1 MKIWR
6 LSIIFFEIYFWKN
19 FVMKKDERLKNI
31 DNMEKIFN
39 ELELSL
45 KDMEKS
51 FKKWKRLYPKFKKL
65 VEYYDSEQWKKDY
78 DNVNNGK
85 LKPKWPHW
93 ILSEDAIY
101 DFYNDQ
107 RKLCE
112 DMIKFTNKV
121 LKS

>member
-1 MKIWR
+1 
-6 LSIIFFEIYFWKN
+6 
-19 FVMKKDERLKNI
+19 MKKDERLKNI

-45 KDMEKS
+45 NDMEKS

-65 VEYYDSEQWKKDY
+65 VEYYDSEQRKIDY
-78 DNVNNGK
+78 DDVNNGK

-93 ILSEDAIY
+93 ILSEDTIY
-101 DFYNDQ
+101 DFYENQ

-112 DMIKFTNKV
+112 KMMKFSNKV
-121 LKS
+121 LKN

>member
-1 MKIWR
+1 
-6 LSIIFFEIYFWKN
+6 
-19 FVMKKDERLKNI
+19 MKKDERLKNI

-85 LKPKWPHW
+85 LKPK
-93 ILSEDAIY
+93 
-101 DFYNDQ
+101 
-107 RKLCE
+107 
-112 DMIKFTNKV
+112 
-121 LKS
+121 

>member
-1 MKIWR
+1 M
-6 LSIIFFEIYFWKN
+6 EIYFWKN

-45 KDMEKS
+45 KDVGKS
-51 FKKWKRLYPKFKKL
+51 FKKWKHLYPKFKKL

-93 ILSEDAIY
+93 VLGEDTVY
-101 DFYNDQ
+101 DFYENQ

>member
-1 MKIWR
+1 
-6 LSIIFFEIYFWKN
+6 
-19 FVMKKDERLKNI
+19 MKKTERLENI
-31 DNMEKIFN
+31 ENMESSFN
-39 ELELSL
+39 ELEISL

-51 FKKWKRLYPKFKKL
+51 FKSRKRLYPKFKKL
-65 VEYYDSEQWKKDY
+65 VEYYDSKQWKKDY
-78 DNVNNGK
+78 DDVNNRK

-101 DFYNDQ
+101 DFYEKQ

>member
-1 MKIWR
+1 
-6 LSIIFFEIYFWKN
+6 
-19 FVMKKDERLKNI
+19 MKKEECLKNI
-31 DNMEKIFN
+31 NNMEKIFN

-101 DFYNDQ
+101 DFYENQ
-107 RKLCE
+107 RELCE
-112 DMIKFTNKV
+112 EIVKFTNKI